1 MLPEYCFPVSENAC
15 ENGRCV
21 RRRNSMAS
29 VTLKNVK
36 KIYPFNGDDAKKKKK
51 KKGSGLFGRIVRRFF
66 LVLFTVIALILVAAC
81 LALNL
86 IFNGPSPAARDVL
99 TMSLLEPSGTK
110 WIPGLFMDAETLDS
124 IRTREDSNL
133 TDEFSNTSEIVI
145 NKDAAISTGTDEWAN
160 SPDGIRF
167 ESHSGDTYNA
177 HIMIVR
183 DPSKVYLGTSTEN
196 FSTSIPGTR
205 IDDQIE
211 TDGAIAGVNAG
222 AFFDNGTSDPSVGS
236 VPEGLVYSKGAC
248 KWTTGSPP
256 NGIKGFAGF
265 NKDNILVVAQDNLS
279 KAQAEELNIR
289 DGCCFGPVLIMNGEI
304 NQEAYNSNSGWNPRT
319 AIGQRKD
326 GAVVFVC
333 IDGRQAGSMG
343 GTYKD
348 VIDIMIEYGVV
359 NACNMDG
366 GSSSIMVY
374 RDTYGLF
381 GEAGTVQVINSY
393 SLLQERPRKMP
404 TFWMVA
410 P

>member
-1 MLPEYCFPVSENAC
+1 MSKRNTMPDYDPVPSQR
-15 ENGRCV
+15 GG
-21 RRRNSMAS
+21 AS
-29 VTLKNVK
+29 R
-36 KIYPFNGDDAKKKKK
+36 PPKKKK

-183 DPSKVYLGTSTEN
+183 DPGKVYLGTSTEN

-236 VPEGLVYSKGAC
+236 VPEGLVYSKGVC

>member
-1 MLPEYCFPVSENAC
+1 MSKRNTMPDYDPVPSQR
-15 ENGRCV
+15 GG
-21 RRRNSMAS
+21 AS
-29 VTLKNVK
+29 R
-36 KIYPFNGDDAKKKKK
+36 PPKKKK

-236 VPEGLVYSKGAC
+236 VPEGLVYSKGVC

-289 DGCCFGPVLIMNGEI
+289 DGCCFGPVLIMNGDI

-319 AIGQRKD
+319 AVGQRKD

-333 IDGRQAGSMG
+333 IDGRQAGSAG

>member
-1 MLPEYCFPVSENAC
+1 MSKRNTMPDYDPVPSQR
-15 ENGRCV
+15 GG
-21 RRRNSMAS
+21 AS
-29 VTLKNVK
+29 R
-36 KIYPFNGDDAKKKKK
+36 PPKKKK

-81 LALNL
+81 LAANL
-86 IFNGPSPAARDVL
+86 IFNGPSPAARDIL
-99 TMSLLEPSGTK
+99 TMTLLEPSGTK
-110 WIPGLFMDAETLDS
+110 WIPGLFMDAQTLDS
-124 IRTREDSNL
+124 IRARDDSNL
-133 TDEFSNTSEIVI
+133 KDEFSNASEIVI
-145 NKDAAISTGTDEWAN
+145 NKDTAISARVDEWAN
-160 SPDGIRF
+160 YPDGIRF

-222 AFFDNGTSDPSVGS
+222 AFFDNGTSDPAVGS
-236 VPEGLVYSKGAC
+236 VPEGLVYSKGVC

-319 AIGQRKD
+319 AVGQRKD

-333 IDGRQAGSMG
+333 IDGRQAGSAG

>member
-1 MLPEYCFPVSENAC
+1 MSKRNTMPDYDPVPSQR
-15 ENGRCV
+15 GG
-21 RRRNSMAS
+21 AS
-29 VTLKNVK
+29 R
-36 KIYPFNGDDAKKKKK
+36 PPKKKK

-236 VPEGLVYSKGAC
+236 VPEGLVYSKGVC

>member
-1 MLPEYCFPVSENAC
+1 MSKRNTMPDYDPVPSQR
-15 ENGRCV
+15 GG
-21 RRRNSMAS
+21 AS
-29 VTLKNVK
+29 R
-36 KIYPFNGDDAKKKKK
+36 PPKKKK

-81 LALNL
+81 LAANL
-86 IFNGPSPAARDVL
+86 IFNGPSPAARDIL
-99 TMSLLEPSGTK
+99 TMTLLEPSGTK
-110 WIPGLFMDAETLDS
+110 WIPGLFMDAQTLDS
-124 IRTREDSNL
+124 IRARDDSNL
-133 TDEFSNTSEIVI
+133 KDEFSNASEIVI
-145 NKDAAISTGTDEWAN
+145 NNDTAISAGTDEWAN

-222 AFFDNGTSDPSVGS
+222 AFFDNGTSDPAVGS
-236 VPEGLVYSKGAC
+236 VPEGLVYSKGVC

-319 AIGQRKD
+319 AVGQRKD

-333 IDGRQAGSMG
+333 IDGRQAGSAG

>member
-1 MLPEYCFPVSENAC
+1 MSKRNTMPDYDPVPSQR
-15 ENGRCV
+15 GG
-21 RRRNSMAS
+21 AS
-29 VTLKNVK
+29 R
-36 KIYPFNGDDAKKKKK
+36 PPKKKK

-66 LVLFTVIALILVAAC
+66 LVLFTVITLILVAAC

>member
-1 MLPEYCFPVSENAC
+1 MPDYDPVPSQR
-15 ENGRCV
+15 GG
-21 RRRNSMAS
+21 AS
-29 VTLKNVK
+29 RPL
-36 KIYPFNGDDAKKKKK
+36 KKKK

>member
-1 MLPEYCFPVSENAC
+1 MSKRNTMPDYDPVPSQR
-15 ENGRCV
+15 GG
-21 RRRNSMAS
+21 AS
-29 VTLKNVK
+29 R
-36 KIYPFNGDDAKKKKK
+36 PPKKKK

-81 LALNL
+81 LAANL
-86 IFNGPSPAARDVL
+86 IFNGPSPAARDIL
-99 TMSLLEPSGTK
+99 TMTLLEPSGTK
-110 WIPGLFMDAETLDS
+110 WIPGLFMDAQTLDS
-124 IRTREDSNL
+124 IRTRDDSNL
-133 TDEFSNTSEIVI
+133 KDEFSNTSEIVI
-145 NKDAAISTGTDEWAN
+145 NKDAAISAGTDEWAN

-236 VPEGLVYSKGAC
+236 VPEGLVYSKGVC

-319 AIGQRKD
+319 AVGQRKD

-333 IDGRQAGSMG
+333 IDGRQAGSAG

>member
-1 MLPEYCFPVSENAC
+1 MSKRNTMPDYDPVPSQR
-15 ENGRCV
+15 GG
-21 RRRNSMAS
+21 AS
-29 VTLKNVK
+29 KQSR
-36 KIYPFNGDDAKKKKK
+36 KKK

-222 AFFDNGTSDPSVGS
+222 AFFDNGTSDPAVGS
-236 VPEGLVYSKGAC
+236 VPEGLVYSKGVC

-319 AIGQRKD
+319 AVGQRKD

-333 IDGRQAGSMG
+333 IDGRQAGSAG

>member
-1 MLPEYCFPVSENAC
+1 MSKRNTMPDYDPVSSQR
-15 ENGRCV
+15 GG
-21 RRRNSMAS
+21 AS
-29 VTLKNVK
+29 R
-36 KIYPFNGDDAKKKKK
+36 PPKKKK

>member
-1 MLPEYCFPVSENAC
+1 MSKRNTMPDYDPVPSQRGGAA
-15 ENGRCV
+15 R
-21 RRRNSMAS
+21 
-29 VTLKNVK
+29 
-36 KIYPFNGDDAKKKKK
+36 PPKKKK

-66 LVLFTVIALILVAAC
+66 LMLFTVIALILVAAC

>member
-1 MLPEYCFPVSENAC
+1 MSKRNTMPDYDPVPSQR
-15 ENGRCV
+15 GG
-21 RRRNSMAS
+21 AS
-29 VTLKNVK
+29 R
-36 KIYPFNGDDAKKKKK
+36 PPKKKK

-81 LALNL
+81 LAANL
-86 IFNGPSPAARDVL
+86 IFKGPSPAARDIL
-99 TMSLLEPSGTK
+99 TMTLLEPSGTK
-110 WIPGLFMDAETLDS
+110 WIPGLFMDAQTLDS
-124 IRTREDSNL
+124 IRTRDDSNL
-133 TDEFSNTSEIVI
+133 KDEFSNTSEIVI
-145 NKDAAISTGTDEWAN
+145 NKDAAISAGTDEWAN

-236 VPEGLVYSKGAC
+236 VPEGLVYSKGVC

-333 IDGRQAGSMG
+333 IDGRQAGSAG

>member
-1 MLPEYCFPVSENAC
+1 MSKRNTMPDYDPVPSQR
-15 ENGRCV
+15 GGPSR
-21 RRRNSMAS
+21 
-29 VTLKNVK
+29 
-36 KIYPFNGDDAKKKKK
+36 PPKKKK

-333 IDGRQAGSMG
+333 IDGRQAGSAG

>member
-1 MLPEYCFPVSENAC
+1 MSKRNTMPDYDPVPSQR
-15 ENGRCV
+15 GG
-21 RRRNSMAS
+21 AS
-29 VTLKNVK
+29 R
-36 KIYPFNGDDAKKKKK
+36 PPKKKK

-374 RDTYGLF
+374 RDTYGQF

>member
-1 MLPEYCFPVSENAC
+1 MSKRNTMPDYDPVPSQR
-15 ENGRCV
+15 GG
-21 RRRNSMAS
+21 AS
-29 VTLKNVK
+29 K
-36 KIYPFNGDDAKKKKK
+36 PSKKKK

-81 LALNL
+81 LAANL
-86 IFNGPSPAARDVL
+86 IFNGPSPAARDIL
-99 TMSLLEPSGTK
+99 TMTLLEPSGTK
-110 WIPGLFMDAETLDS
+110 WIPGLFVDAQTLDS
-124 IRTREDSNL
+124 IRTRDDSNL
-133 TDEFSNTSEIVI
+133 KDEFSNTSEIVI
-145 NKDAAISTGTDEWAN
+145 NKDAAISAGTDEWAN

-236 VPEGLVYSKGAC
+236 VPEGLVYSKGVC

-319 AIGQRKD
+319 AVGQRKD

-333 IDGRQAGSMG
+333 IDGRQAGSAG

>member
-1 MLPEYCFPVSENAC
+1 MSKRTMDYAPPAQERGTAAKQP
-15 ENGRCV
+15 
-21 RRRNSMAS
+21 
-29 VTLKNVK
+29 
-36 KIYPFNGDDAKKKKK
+36 KKKKK
-51 KKGSGLFGRIVRRFF
+51 SGLFGRIVRRFF
-66 LVLFTVIALILVAAC
+66 LVLFTLIVLILVAAC
-81 LALNL
+81 LMFNL

-110 WIPGLFMDAETLDS
+110 WIPGLFMDEETLNS
-124 IRTREDSNL
+124 IRTREESNL
-133 TDEFSNTSEIVI
+133 TEEFSNASEIVI
-145 NKDAAISTGTDEWAN
+145 NKNTALSAETDEWAN
-160 SPDGIRF
+160 NPDGIRF
-167 ESHSGDTYNA
+167 ASHSGDTYNA

-183 DPSKVYLGTSTEN
+183 DPSKVYLATSTDK
-196 FSTSIPGTR
+196 FSTAIPGTR
-205 IDDQIE
+205 ISDQIE
-211 TDGAIAGVNAG
+211 TENAIAAVNAG

-265 NKDNILVVAQDNLS
+265 NKDNILVVAQDNLTQA
-279 KAQAEELNIR
+279 KAEELNIR

-304 NQEAYNSNSGWNPRT
+304 NQEAYNSNSGLNPRT

-333 IDGRQAGSMG
+333 IDGRQASSMG
-343 GTYKD
+343 GTYRD
-348 VIDIMIEYGVV
+348 IVDIMIEYGVV

-366 GSSSIMVY
+366 GSSSVMLY

-381 GEAGTVQVINSY
+381 GEAGTVQMINSY
-393 SLLQERPRKMP
+393 SLLQEQPRKMP

-410 P
+410 G

>member
-1 MLPEYCFPVSENAC
+1 MSKRNTMPDYDPVPSQR
-15 ENGRCV
+15 GG
-21 RRRNSMAS
+21 AS
-29 VTLKNVK
+29 R
-36 KIYPFNGDDAKKKKK
+36 PPKKKK

-81 LALNL
+81 LAANL
-86 IFNGPSPAARDVL
+86 IFNGPSPAARDIL
-99 TMSLLEPSGTK
+99 TMTLLEPSGTK
-110 WIPGLFMDAETLDS
+110 WIPGLFMDAQTLDS
-124 IRTREDSNL
+124 IRARDDSNL
-133 TDEFSNTSEIVI
+133 KDEFSNASEIVI
-145 NKDAAISTGTDEWAN
+145 NKDTAISAGTDEWAN

-222 AFFDNGTSDPSVGS
+222 AFFDNGTSDPAVGS
-236 VPEGLVYSKGAC
+236 VSEGLVYSKGVC

-319 AIGQRKD
+319 AVGQRKD

-333 IDGRQAGSMG
+333 IDGRQAGSAG

>member
-1 MLPEYCFPVSENAC
+1 MSKRNTMPDYDPVPSQR
-15 ENGRCV
+15 GG
-21 RRRNSMAS
+21 AS
-29 VTLKNVK
+29 R
-36 KIYPFNGDDAKKKKK
+36 PPKKKK

-66 LVLFTVIALILVAAC
+66 LMLFTLIALILVAAC
-81 LALNL
+81 LAANL
-86 IFNGPSPAARDVL
+86 IFNGPSPAARDIL
-99 TMSLLEPSGTK
+99 TMTLLEPSGTK
-110 WIPGLFMDAETLDS
+110 WIPGLFMDAQTLDS
-124 IRTREDSNL
+124 IRTRDDSNL
-133 TDEFSNTSEIVI
+133 KDEFSNTSEIVI
-145 NKDAAISTGTDEWAN
+145 NKDTAISAGTDEWAN

-236 VPEGLVYSKGAC
+236 VPEGLVYSKGVC

-333 IDGRQAGSMG
+333 IDGRQAGSAG

>member
-1 MLPEYCFPVSENAC
+1 MSKRNTMPDYDPVPSQR
-15 ENGRCV
+15 GG
-21 RRRNSMAS
+21 AS
-29 VTLKNVK
+29 R
-36 KIYPFNGDDAKKKKK
+36 PPKKKK

-66 LVLFTVIALILVAAC
+66 LLLFTVIALILVTAC
-81 LALNL
+81 LAANL
-86 IFNGPSPAARDVL
+86 IFNGPSPAARDIL
-99 TMSLLEPSGTK
+99 TMTLLEPSGTK
-110 WIPGLFMDAETLDS
+110 WIPGLFMDAQTLDS
-124 IRTREDSNL
+124 IRTRDDSNL
-133 TDEFSNTSEIVI
+133 KDEFSNTSEIVI
-145 NKDAAISTGTDEWAN
+145 NKDAAISAGTDEWAN

-236 VPEGLVYSKGAC
+236 VPEGLVYSKGVC

-333 IDGRQAGSMG
+333 IDGRQAGSAG

>member
-1 MLPEYCFPVSENAC
+1 MSKRNTMPDYDPVPSQR
-15 ENGRCV
+15 GGPSR
-21 RRRNSMAS
+21 
-29 VTLKNVK
+29 
-36 KIYPFNGDDAKKKKK
+36 PPKKKK

-177 HIMIVR
+177 HLMIVR

-319 AIGQRKD
+319 AVGQRKD

-333 IDGRQAGSMG
+333 IDGRQAGSAG

>member
-1 MLPEYCFPVSENAC
+1 MSKRNTMPDYDPVPSQR
-15 ENGRCV
+15 GG
-21 RRRNSMAS
+21 AS
-29 VTLKNVK
+29 K
-36 KIYPFNGDDAKKKKK
+36 PSKKKK

-81 LALNL
+81 LAANL
-86 IFNGPSPAARDVL
+86 IFNGPSPAARDIL
-99 TMSLLEPSGTK
+99 TMTLLEPSGTK
-110 WIPGLFMDAETLDS
+110 WIPGLFMDAQTLDS
-124 IRTREDSNL
+124 IRARDDSNL
-133 TDEFSNTSEIVI
+133 KDEFSNASEIVI
-145 NKDAAISTGTDEWAN
+145 NKDAAISAGTDEWAN

-183 DPSKVYLGTSTEN
+183 DPSKVYLGASTEN
-196 FSTSIPGTR
+196 FSTSSPGTR

-236 VPEGLVYSKGAC
+236 VPEGLVYSKGVC

-333 IDGRQAGSMG
+333 IDGRQAGSAG

>member
-1 MLPEYCFPVSENAC
+1 MSKRNTMPDYDPVPSQR
-15 ENGRCV
+15 GG
-21 RRRNSMAS
+21 AS
-29 VTLKNVK
+29 R
-36 KIYPFNGDDAKKKKK
+36 PPKKKK

-81 LALNL
+81 LAANL
-86 IFNGPSPAARDVL
+86 IFNGPSPAARDIL
-99 TMSLLEPSGTK
+99 TMTLLEPSGTK
-110 WIPGLFMDAETLDS
+110 WIPGLFMDAQTLDS
-124 IRTREDSNL
+124 IRARDDSNL
-133 TDEFSNTSEIVI
+133 KDEFSNASEIVI
-145 NKDAAISTGTDEWAN
+145 NKDTAISAGTDEWAN

-211 TDGAIAGVNAG
+211 TDGAIAGVKAG
-222 AFFDNGTSDPSVGS
+222 AFFDNGTSDPAVGS
-236 VPEGLVYSKGAC
+236 VPEGLVYSKGVC

-319 AIGQRKD
+319 AVGQRKD

-333 IDGRQAGSMG
+333 IDGRQAGSAG

>member
-1 MLPEYCFPVSENAC
+1 MSKRNTMPDYDPVPSQR
-15 ENGRCV
+15 GG
-21 RRRNSMAS
+21 AS
-29 VTLKNVK
+29 R
-36 KIYPFNGDDAKKKKK
+36 PPKKKK

-81 LALNL
+81 LAANL
-86 IFNGPSPAARDVL
+86 IFNGPSPAARDIL
-99 TMSLLEPSGTK
+99 TMTLLEPSGTK
-110 WIPGLFMDAETLDS
+110 WIPGLFMDAQTLDS
-124 IRTREDSNL
+124 IRTRDDSNL
-133 TDEFSNTSEIVI
+133 KDEFSNTSEIVI
-145 NKDAAISTGTDEWAN
+145 NKDAAISAGTDEWAN

-236 VPEGLVYSKGAC
+236 VPEGLVYSRGVC

-333 IDGRQAGSMG
+333 IDGRQAGSAG

>member
-1 MLPEYCFPVSENAC
+1 MSK
-15 ENGRCV
+15 
-21 RRRNSMAS
+21 RNTMPDYDRVPSQRDGA
-29 VTLKNVK
+29 
-36 KIYPFNGDDAKKKKK
+36 PRPPKKKK

-319 AIGQRKD
+319 AVGQRKD

>member
-1 MLPEYCFPVSENAC
+1 MNKRNTMPDYDPVPSQRDGAP
-15 ENGRCV
+15 R
-21 RRRNSMAS
+21 
-29 VTLKNVK
+29 
-36 KIYPFNGDDAKKKKK
+36 PPKKKK

-81 LALNL
+81 LTMNL
-86 IFNGPSPAARDVL
+86 IFNGPSPAARDIL

-110 WIPGLFMDAETLDS
+110 WIPGLFMDAQTLDS
-124 IRTREDSNL
+124 IRARDDSNL
-133 TDEFSNTSEIVI
+133 KDEFSNASEIVI
-145 NKDAAISTGTDEWAN
+145 NKDTAISAGTDEWAN

-222 AFFDNGTSDPSVGS
+222 AFFDNGTSDPAVGS
-236 VPEGLVYSKGAC
+236 VPEGLVYSKGVC

-319 AIGQRKD
+319 AVGQRKD

-333 IDGRQAGSMG
+333 IDGRQAGSAG

>member
-1 MLPEYCFPVSENAC
+1 MSKRNTMPDYDPVPSQR
-15 ENGRCV
+15 GG
-21 RRRNSMAS
+21 AS
-29 VTLKNVK
+29 KQSR
-36 KIYPFNGDDAKKKKK
+36 KKK

-81 LALNL
+81 LAANL
-86 IFNGPSPAARDVL
+86 IFNGPSPAARDIL
-99 TMSLLEPSGTK
+99 TMTLLEPSGTK
-110 WIPGLFMDAETLDS
+110 WIPGLFMDAQTLDS
-124 IRTREDSNL
+124 IRARDDSNL
-133 TDEFSNTSEIVI
+133 KDEFSNASEIVI
-145 NKDAAISTGTDEWAN
+145 NKDTAISAGTDEWAN

-222 AFFDNGTSDPSVGS
+222 AFFDNGTSDPAVGS
-236 VPEGLVYSKGAC
+236 VPEGLVYSKGVC

-319 AIGQRKD
+319 AVGQRKD

-333 IDGRQAGSMG
+333 IDGRQAGSAG

>member
-1 MLPEYCFPVSENAC
+1 MSKRNTMPDYDPVPSQRGGAP
-15 ENGRCV
+15 R
-21 RRRNSMAS
+21 
-29 VTLKNVK
+29 
-36 KIYPFNGDDAKKKKK
+36 PPKKKK

-236 VPEGLVYSKGAC
+236 VPEGLVYSKGVC

-319 AIGQRKD
+319 AVGQRKD

-333 IDGRQAGSMG
+333 IDGRQAGSAG

>member
-1 MLPEYCFPVSENAC
+1 MSKRNTMPDYDPVPSQR
-15 ENGRCV
+15 GG
-21 RRRNSMAS
+21 AS
-29 VTLKNVK
+29 K
-36 KIYPFNGDDAKKKKK
+36 PSKKKK

-81 LALNL
+81 LAANL
-86 IFNGPSPAARDVL
+86 IFNGPSPAARDIL
-99 TMSLLEPSGTK
+99 TMTLLEPSGTK
-110 WIPGLFMDAETLDS
+110 WIPGLFMDAQTLDS
-124 IRTREDSNL
+124 IRTRDDSNL
-133 TDEFSNTSEIVI
+133 KDEFSNTSEIVI
-145 NKDAAISTGTDEWAN
+145 NKDAAISAGTDEWAN

-196 FSTSIPGTR
+196 FSTSIPGTG
-205 IDDQIE
+205 IDEQIE

-236 VPEGLVYSKGAC
+236 VPEGLVYSKGVC

-333 IDGRQAGSMG
+333 IDGRQAGSAG

>member
-1 MLPEYCFPVSENAC
+1 MSKRNTMPDYDPVPSQR
-15 ENGRCV
+15 GG
-21 RRRNSMAS
+21 AS
-29 VTLKNVK
+29 R
-36 KIYPFNGDDAKKKKK
+36 PPKKKK

-66 LVLFTVIALILVAAC
+66 LVLFTVITLILVAAC

-222 AFFDNGTSDPSVGS
+222 AFFDNSTSDPSVGS

>member
-1 MLPEYCFPVSENAC
+1 MSKRNTMPDYDPVPSQR
-15 ENGRCV
+15 GG
-21 RRRNSMAS
+21 AS
-29 VTLKNVK
+29 R
-36 KIYPFNGDDAKKKKK
+36 PPKKKK

-81 LALNL
+81 LAANL
-86 IFNGPSPAARDVL
+86 IFNGPSPAARDIL
-99 TMSLLEPSGTK
+99 TMTLLEPSGTK
-110 WIPGLFMDAETLDS
+110 WIPGLFMDAQTLDS
-124 IRTREDSNL
+124 IRTRDDSNL
-133 TDEFSNTSEIVI
+133 KDEFSNTSEIVI
-145 NKDAAISTGTDEWAN
+145 NKDAAISAGTDEWAN

-183 DPSKVYLGTSTEN
+183 DPSKVYLGASTEN

-236 VPEGLVYSKGAC
+236 VPEGLVYSKGVC

-333 IDGRQAGSMG
+333 IDGRQAGSAG

-374 RDTYGLF
+374 RDTNGLF

>member
-1 MLPEYCFPVSENAC
+1 MSKRNTMPDYDPVPSQR
-15 ENGRCV
+15 GG
-21 RRRNSMAS
+21 AS
-29 VTLKNVK
+29 R
-36 KIYPFNGDDAKKKKK
+36 PPKKKKK
-51 KKGSGLFGRIVRRFF
+51 KGSGKKGSGLFGRIVRRFF

-81 LALNL
+81 LAANL
-86 IFNGPSPAARDVL
+86 IFNGPSPAARDIL
-99 TMSLLEPSGTK
+99 TMTLLEPSGTK
-110 WIPGLFMDAETLDS
+110 WIPGLFMDAQTLDS
-124 IRTREDSNL
+124 IRTRDDSNL
-133 TDEFSNTSEIVI
+133 KDEFSNTSEIVI
-145 NKDAAISTGTDEWAN
+145 NKDTAISAGTDEWAN

-236 VPEGLVYSKGAC
+236 VPEGLVYSKGVC

-333 IDGRQAGSMG
+333 IDGRQAGSAG

>member
-1 MLPEYCFPVSENAC
+1 MSKRNTMPDYDPVPSQR
-15 ENGRCV
+15 GG
-21 RRRNSMAS
+21 AS
-29 VTLKNVK
+29 R
-36 KIYPFNGDDAKKKKK
+36 PPKKKK

-66 LVLFTVIALILVAAC
+66 LVLFTVIALILVAGC
-81 LALNL
+81 LAAIQ
-86 IFNGPSPAARDVL
+86 IFNGPSPAARDIL
-99 TMSLLEPSGTK
+99 TMTLLEPSGTK
-110 WIPGLFMDAETLDS
+110 WIPGLFMDAQTLDS
-124 IRTREDSNL
+124 IRARDDSNL
-133 TDEFSNTSEIVI
+133 KDEFSNASEIVI
-145 NKDAAISTGTDEWAN
+145 NKDTAISAGVDEWAN
-160 SPDGIRF
+160 YPDGIRF

-222 AFFDNGTSDPSVGS
+222 AFFDNGTSDPAVGS
-236 VPEGLVYSKGAC
+236 VPEGLVYSKGVC

-319 AIGQRKD
+319 AVGQRKD

-333 IDGRQAGSMG
+333 IDGRQAGSAG

>member
-1 MLPEYCFPVSENAC
+1 MSKRNTMPDYDPVPSQR
-15 ENGRCV
+15 GG
-21 RRRNSMAS
+21 AS
-29 VTLKNVK
+29 K
-36 KIYPFNGDDAKKKKK
+36 PSKKKK

-81 LALNL
+81 LAANL
-86 IFNGPSPAARDVL
+86 IFNGPSPAARDIL
-99 TMSLLEPSGTK
+99 TMTLLEPSGTK
-110 WIPGLFMDAETLDS
+110 WIPGLFMDAQTLDS
-124 IRTREDSNL
+124 IRTRDDSNL
-133 TDEFSNTSEIVI
+133 KDEFSNTSEIVI
-145 NKDAAISTGTDEWAN
+145 NKDAAISAGTDEWAN

-183 DPSKVYLGTSTEN
+183 DPSKVYLSTSTEN

-236 VPEGLVYSKGAC
+236 VPEGLVYSKGVC

-333 IDGRQAGSMG
+333 IDGRQAGSAG

>member
-1 MLPEYCFPVSENAC
+1 MSKRNTMPDYDPVPSQR
-15 ENGRCV
+15 GG
-21 RRRNSMAS
+21 AS
-29 VTLKNVK
+29 R
-36 KIYPFNGDDAKKKKK
+36 PPKKKK

-81 LALNL
+81 LAMNL

>member
-1 MLPEYCFPVSENAC
+1 MSKRNTMPDYDPVPSQR
-15 ENGRCV
+15 GG
-21 RRRNSMAS
+21 AS
-29 VTLKNVK
+29 R
-36 KIYPFNGDDAKKKKK
+36 PPKKKK

-222 AFFDNGTSDPSVGS
+222 AFFDNGTSDPAVGS
-236 VPEGLVYSKGAC
+236 VPEGLVYSKGVC

-319 AIGQRKD
+319 AVGQRKD

-333 IDGRQAGSMG
+333 IDGRQAGSAG

>member
-1 MLPEYCFPVSENAC
+1 MSKRNTMPDYDPVPSQR
-15 ENGRCV
+15 GG
-21 RRRNSMAS
+21 AS
-29 VTLKNVK
+29 K
-36 KIYPFNGDDAKKKKK
+36 PPKKKK

-81 LALNL
+81 LAANL
-86 IFNGPSPAARDVL
+86 IFNGPSPAARDIL
-99 TMSLLEPSGTK
+99 TMTLLEPSGTK
-110 WIPGLFMDAETLDS
+110 WIPGLFMDAQTLDS
-124 IRTREDSNL
+124 IRTRDDSNL
-133 TDEFSNTSEIVI
+133 KDEFSNTSEIVI
-145 NKDAAISTGTDEWAN
+145 NKDTAISAGTDEWAN

-236 VPEGLVYSKGAC
+236 VPEGLVYSKGVC

-319 AIGQRKD
+319 AVGQRKD

-333 IDGRQAGSMG
+333 IDGRQAGSAG

>member
-1 MLPEYCFPVSENAC
+1 MSKRNTMPDYDPVPSQR
-15 ENGRCV
+15 GG
-21 RRRNSMAS
+21 AS
-29 VTLKNVK
+29 KSS
-36 KIYPFNGDDAKKKKK
+36 KKKK

-66 LVLFTVIALILVAAC
+66 LVFFTLIILILVAAC
-81 LALNL
+81 LAANL
-86 IFNGPSPAARDVL
+86 IFNGPSPAARDIL
-99 TMSLLEPSGTK
+99 TMTLLEPSGTK

-124 IRTREDSNL
+124 IRARDDSNL
-133 TDEFSNTSEIVI
+133 KDEFSNTSEIVI
-145 NKDAAISTGTDEWAN
+145 NKDTAISAGVDEWAN
-160 SPDGIRF
+160 YPDGIRF

-205 IDDQIE
+205 IDDQIK

-222 AFFDNGTSDPSVGS
+222 AFFDNGTSDPAVGS
-236 VPEGLVYSKGAC
+236 VPEGLVYSKGVC

-333 IDGRQAGSMG
+333 IDGRQAGSAG

>member
-1 MLPEYCFPVSENAC
+1 MSKRNTMPDYDPVPSQR
-15 ENGRCV
+15 GG
-21 RRRNSMAS
+21 AS
-29 VTLKNVK
+29 K
-36 KIYPFNGDDAKKKKK
+36 PSKKKK

-81 LALNL
+81 LAANL
-86 IFNGPSPAARDVL
+86 IFNGPSPAARDIL
-99 TMSLLEPSGTK
+99 TMTLLEPSGTK
-110 WIPGLFMDAETLDS
+110 WIPGLFMDAQTLDS
-124 IRTREDSNL
+124 IRTRDDSNL
-133 TDEFSNTSEIVI
+133 KDEFSNTSEIVI
-145 NKDAAISTGTDEWAN
+145 NKDTAISAGTDEWAN

-183 DPSKVYLGTSTEN
+183 DPSKVYLGASTEN

-236 VPEGLVYSKGAC
+236 VPEGLVYSKGVC

-333 IDGRQAGSMG
+333 IDGRQAGSAG